1 MGKNSVLT
9 NDIFHTFLIHLS
21 NSLSHP
27 GPTAYGILIKIRIV
41 KGNNSYSIYVNKNS
55 EVINNLLIYIY
66 ILFVD
71 NNTHVQKNHNY
82 IRKI

>member
-1 MGKNSVLT
+1 MHWYLLYTT
-9 NDIFHTFLIHLS
+9 NKQFFS
-21 NSLSHP
+21 CSFC
-27 GPTAYGILIKIRIV
+27 IV

-82 IRKI
+82 MRKI